1 MFKIKNE
8 VKLRKF
14 EVKNEVKIRS
24 SKLHKF
30 FEILFIKIAQKADF
44 INKI

>member
-14 EVKNEVKIRS
+14 EVINEVKIRNLKS
-24 SKLHKF
+24 RNF
-30 FEILFIKIAQKADF
+30 FEILFIKIAQKTYF